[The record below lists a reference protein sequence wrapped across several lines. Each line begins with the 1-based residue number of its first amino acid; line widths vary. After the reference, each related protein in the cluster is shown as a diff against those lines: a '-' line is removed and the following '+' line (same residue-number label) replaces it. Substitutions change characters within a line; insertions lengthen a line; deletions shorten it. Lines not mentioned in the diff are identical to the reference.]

1 MLMKAILRSRL
12 TVDVNDPGF
21 EHLTDEQTVD
31 GALYM
36 FLEDSEEE
44 EQAYKTQNPMVHD
57 VALTQIDGLIQ
68 YLEQ

>member
-12 TVDVNDPGF
+12 TVDVNDPGL
-21 EHLTDEQTVD
+21 EHLTYEQTVD

-44 EQAYKTQNPMVHD
+44 EYKTQDPMVHD
-57 VALTQIDGLIQ
+57 VALTQIDGHIQ